1 MILSLNFIFLV
12 ILESFF
18 FLYCKNV
25 NGTIILFMQST
36 LCATEKNK
44 LWRWVYK
51 TENRKTNY
59 ITVLG
64 NDFGEFVKHGGI
76 EQLLELIF
84 SSGILSYHFYDYY
97 SNQEI
102 KKIDNAIHRLDN
114 FMLYLNTYAD
124 KLQIKLKFSTFWDA
138 CSKLISIFILV
149 KNFKYICQF
158 PSEKTEFCIHLNS
171 KETKN
176 APFGSIVFINSDLS
190 FSFHDIGNTISMGI
204 INEKYIAN
212 NNQTSISI
220 FGSSFVRVF
229 IPKKYETIDKRG
241 MFVIINIDE
250 EKSDSNI
257 GVGEIIS
264 FGDLLLRNSDSF
276 QLVGYCAIDL
286 IENSLFLY
294 SCSEKKPIPFP
305 IDKNLFTNENDVCFV
320 TMISIPKNKALIE
333 AILPILN
340 IDTIKR
346 IVCLTPTQTKLQE
359 SFFCTVEEKVYP
371 FKFILE
377 KIEKIYEKP
386 CNIYQL

>member
-1 MILSLNFIFLV
+1 M
-12 ILESFF
+12 
-18 FLYCKNV
+18 V

-64 NDFGEFVKHGGI
+64 NDLGEFVKHGGI

-84 SSGILSYHFYDYY
+84 SSGILSYHFYDHY

-102 KKIDNAIHRLDN
+102 KEIDNAIHRLDN

-176 APFGSIVFINSDLS
+176 APFGSIVFINSDMS

-346 IVCLTPTQTKLQE
+346 IVGLTPTQTKLQE
-359 SFFCTVEEKVYP
+359 SFFCNVEEKVYP

-377 KIEKIYEKP
+377 KIEKIYDKP